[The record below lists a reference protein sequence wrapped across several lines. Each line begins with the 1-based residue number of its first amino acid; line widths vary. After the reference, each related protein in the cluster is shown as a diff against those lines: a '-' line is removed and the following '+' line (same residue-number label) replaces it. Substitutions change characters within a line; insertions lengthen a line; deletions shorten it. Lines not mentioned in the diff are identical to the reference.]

1 MRAVS
6 WSLSDVMSLSINANL
21 PSARVSSSRRLG
33 RLCAVTSVSLA
44 LGACSLWQ
52 VAPRDRAPV
61 QQAEF
66 VSGADFAAPSVAWL
80 SAIDESDAGLVDAVA
95 DALQRSPQI
104 AQFAA
109 QVEQAREGA
118 RVALANRLPTADLN
132 LRGSRSQVGRNQVAQ
147 AGEFFSLALN
157 VGWTADIWGQLAT
170 AQRAAALRLAAAEA
184 RYENARR
191 QLAADVASAWFN
203 AIEARELLAVFE
215 LRLKNVAE
223 SSEVVES
230 GYQQGINEALDLYL
244 ARNAMDQE
252 RSNVAAQR
260 QLLREAANE
269 LLRLS
274 ARYPVGE
281 LTLDAS
287 LPALSDD
294 IPVGLP
300 ADLLIRRMD
309 VGEAWLNVLAAD
321 ADVAV
326 AQRARF
332 PSLFLSGS
340 GGRVSPQLA
349 NIISEGDESWSL
361 AANLAGPLFDAGR
374 RRAQVRQARAQA
386 LEREQIYV
394 QNLFVAFNEV
404 ENALSRGTA
413 LRERLSALIDAQE
426 SAELAL
432 ELALEQYG
440 RGLVTFTTVLESQR
454 RAFDA
459 ATQVVRLR
467 NQQVQ
472 NRIALHLALGGEF
485 ELETERAASLNGTE
499 PKRP

>member
-1 MRAVS
+1 MLRLDNNLIAVRAL
-6 WSLSDVMSLSINANL
+6 WTL
-21 PSARVSSSRRLG
+21 PRA
-33 RLCAVTSVSLA
+33 RLCVVVGASVA

-52 VAPRDRAPV
+52 VEPREQTPV
-61 QQAEF
+61 EQAGY
-66 VSGADFAAPSVAWL
+66 VAATDSAAPSVSWL
-80 SAIDESDAGLVDAVA
+80 GAIDRDDAGLVAAVN
-95 DALQRSPQI
+95 DALQRSPQV
-104 AQFAA
+104 AQLAA
-109 QVEQAREGA
+109 QYEQAREGA

-147 AGEFFSLALN
+147 AGEFFNLALN
-157 VGWTADIWGQLAT
+157 VGWSADIWGQLAQ

-203 AIEARELLAVFE
+203 TIEARELLDVFE

-223 SSEVVES
+223 SAEVVES

-244 ARNAMDQE
+244 ARNAVDQE

-260 QLLREAANE
+260 QLLREASNE

-281 LTLDAS
+281 VALDAS
-287 LPALSDD
+287 LPELSDD

-361 AANLAGPLFDAGR
+361 AASLAAPLFDAGR
-374 RRAQVRQARAQA
+374 RRAQVRQAKAQA

-394 QNLFVAFNEV
+394 QSLFVAFNEV
-404 ENALSRGTA
+404 ENALSRNDA
-413 LRERLSALIDAQE
+413 LRARLSALIEAQK

-459 ATQVVRLR
+459 TTQVVRLR

-485 ELETERAASLNGTE
+485 EVEPGRAAALTGTER
-499 PKRP
+499 